1 MKEKSI
7 VRYTL
12 GKLPEDHESDWER
25 VKAMTE
31 EEIDEAAR
39 SDPDAQPIDAE
50 FWERATIISP
60 EPKKSVHL
68 RIDPDVLAWFK
79 KQGKGY
85 QTRMNAVLRS
95 YMEARSTQGREDRP
109 R

>member
-12 GKLPEDHESDWER
+12 DKLPEDDESDWQR
-25 VKAMTE
+25 LKAMTE
-31 EEIDEAAR
+31 EEIEEAAR
-39 SDPDAQPIDAE
+39 SDPDAQPTDVE
-50 FWERATIISP
+50 FWERATIITP
-60 EPKKSVHL
+60 APKKSVHL

-95 YMEARSTQGREDRP
+95 YMEAKSTQDRESRP